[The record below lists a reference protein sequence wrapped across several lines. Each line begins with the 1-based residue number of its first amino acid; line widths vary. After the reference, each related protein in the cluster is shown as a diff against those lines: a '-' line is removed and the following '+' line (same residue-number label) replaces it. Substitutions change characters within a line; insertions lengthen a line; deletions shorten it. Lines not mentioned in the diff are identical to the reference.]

1 MGADIPHENLS
12 HARRRFD
19 TILHPEKNLAFRP
32 SCPSQKSMNPSLFPA
47 AIAAVACFAWLTPPA
62 HSADTAAPATAKPD
76 APAKPTPKPRKPDD
90 ACTPAP
96 VNAGRQKAF
105 LERAKDKDIQIVF
118 LGDSITESWQR
129 RGKAV
134 WEEHYAKHNA
144 ANFGVS
150 GEHTEHTL
158 GHIAGG
164 ILNGLHPKVVVL
176 LIGTENIGHI
186 PDERPWWTADGVKKI
201 VKTVHERLPE
211 TKVLLLGVFPRE
223 KKDSRHRKQI
233 TEINTVI
240 SKLDDGSKTRFLDLT
255 PKFTDA
261 NGGIP
266 KDIMPDGLH
275 PSAKGY
281 QIWADAMQPLLDDM
295 MK

>member
-1 MGADIPHENLS
+1 MSPS
-12 HARRRFD
+12 PF
-19 TILHPEKNLAFRP
+19 LAAFAVSTCLMWIAP
-32 SCPSQKSMNPSLFPA
+32 S
-47 AIAAVACFAWLTPPA
+47 A
-62 HSADTAAPATAKPD
+62 HSANAAAPATAKAEP
-76 APAKPTPKPRKPDD
+76 PAKPTPKPRKPDD
-90 ACTPAP
+90 ASTPAP

-105 LERAKDKDIQIVF
+105 LEIAKDKDIQIVF
-118 LGDSITESWQR
+118 LGDSITEFWKS

-134 WEEHYAKHNA
+134 WEEHYATHNA

-176 LIGTENIGHI
+176 MIGTNNIGHI
-186 PDERPWWTADGVKKI
+186 PDEKPWWTANGIRKI
-201 VKTVHERLPE
+201 VTTVHERLPE
-211 TKVLLLGVFPRE
+211 TRVLLLGVFPRG
-223 KKDSRHRKQI
+223 KKDSRQRKQI
-233 TEINTVI
+233 TDINAEIR
-240 SKLDDGSKTRFLDLT
+240 KLDDGKKTRFLDLT

-261 NGGIP
+261 DGEIP
-266 KDIMPDGLH
+266 KDIMPDQLH

-281 QIWADAMQPLLDDM
+281 QIWAEAMQPLLDEM